1 MRVMGGIL
9 AAALAAVLGL
19 AGPATA
25 ARERQQLGFAAGG
38 SIAWTS
44 SLKAHGSV
52 DTQGRA
58 GQHGAQRQQLR
69 PRARYSGE
77 LPAERA
83 SCQRGLSEGQQR
95 AALGTASS
103 RELGAPQVPRRG
115 AAALLLLALSL
126 PLQASAASWWN
137 PLGNADDDDGGE
149 GSELAPVVKDGKP
162 SPVLLVPVLDAAL
175 ALENIAALVVADKV
189 SEALVIASGKPF
201 SPSRNLKRVL
211 NAYSD
216 NIYTSDQNR
225 KNMYLDGSAML
236 GLGKSTVGFGSMS
249 VGSGGASPESGETLT
264 YLYRNEII
272 DNCDALA
279 AELRYLLAQKEK
291 QGKGASQG
299 GGGQEGGDAESREDL
314 LKYLA
319 AARGAFAS
327 YLASLPQG
335 DVAAA
340 RSYVDM
346 RAAK

>member
-1 MRVMGGIL
+1 MVC
-9 AAALAAVLGL
+9 
-19 AGPATA
+19 
-25 ARERQQLGFAAGG
+25 
-38 SIAWTS
+38 
-44 SLKAHGSV
+44 
-52 DTQGRA
+52 GR
-58 GQHGAQRQQLR
+58 R
-69 PRARYSGE
+69 
-77 LPAERA
+77 
-83 SCQRGLSEGQQR
+83 
-95 AALGTASS
+95 
-103 RELGAPQVPRRG
+103 
-115 AAALLLLALSL
+115 
-126 PLQASAASWWN
+126 
-137 PLGNADDDDGGE
+137 
-149 GSELAPVVKDGKP
+149 
-162 SPVLLVPVLDAAL
+162 
-175 ALENIAALVVADKV
+175 DKV

-225 KNMYLDGSAML
+225 KNMYLDGSAMLGCVLGL